1 MNDALAHWKQ
11 TNQYKTSSFGIDWEV
26 CYTLETWGGG
36 RVEKHTSG
44 MQRVITEYDTYR
56 RRGACE
62 HLQGVEYMFISSCLT
77 TGAAG
82 ESL

>member
-1 MNDALAHWKQ
+1 M
-11 TNQYKTSSFGIDWEV
+11 
-26 CYTLETWGGG
+26 
-36 RVEKHTSG
+36 EKHTSG

-62 HLQGVEYMFISSCLT
+62 HLQGVEYMFVSSCLT

>member
-1 MNDALAHWKQ
+1 MMHWRTGNKLINIKRLASVLTEKCATHWKH
-11 TNQYKTSSFGIDWEV
+11 G
-26 CYTLETWGGG
+26 GGG